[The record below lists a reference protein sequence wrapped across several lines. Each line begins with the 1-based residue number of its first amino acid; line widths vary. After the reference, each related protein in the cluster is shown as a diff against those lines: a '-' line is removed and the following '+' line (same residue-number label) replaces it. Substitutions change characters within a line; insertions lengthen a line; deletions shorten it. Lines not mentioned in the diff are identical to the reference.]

1 MADAANFTAIPNLN
15 GTTEETLLVGHLRRI
30 QEHASGQ
37 YSIHIHLSELR
48 PGNRQQNFIR
58 IASRAFE
65 ALLAN
70 FDAILYV
77 LSNHD
82 LVLFCRDVPV
92 DDVDQ
97 VIYKVR
103 ALFSEDP
110 LTSGDEGSFED
121 RFTTWYDLTQKAD
134 FRAFMAEAIKLEAE
148 ASKRQKFE
156 SEDKAPAASYA
167 MAGTPLDPRNLA
179 AINQRMMEI
188 NVSDL
193 LRQQTAVTV
202 QADGKG
208 EAVFCEHYVSMQDL
222 QRRLAPN
229 INLFGNSWLFQ
240 YLTETL
246 DRRLLSVVSQFDFK
260 SMTDVISLNLNI
272 STVLSREFQAF
283 HRSVGANS
291 RKVVIELQ
299 LIDVFA
305 DLGMYVFA
313 RDQLRDTGYKILIDG
328 LNPVS
333 FQFFNPSLLDAD
345 FVKLGWSKEFLG
357 EVPKARIDEM
367 REQVDITGK
376 NKMVLSRVDSEGA
389 ILWGL
394 KIGIHRFQGHYA
406 DMIVEK
412 MITKGIV

>member
-1 MADAANFTAIPNLN
+1 MADAANFTAIPNLS

-30 QEHASGQ
+30 QEHSAGQ
-37 YSIHIHLSELR
+37 YAIHIHLSELR

-58 IASRAFE
+58 IAARAFE
-65 ALLAN
+65 TLLAN
-70 FDAILYV
+70 FDATLYV
-77 LSNHD
+77 LSNFD
-82 LVLFCRDVPV
+82 LVILCRDVPV
-92 DDVDQ
+92 DDVDKA
-97 VIYKVR
+97 VYKVR
-103 ALFSEDP
+103 ALFNEDP
-110 LTSGDEGSFED
+110 LTFGDEGSFED

-134 FRAFMAEAIKLEAE
+134 FRAFMAEVIKLEAE
-148 ASKRQKFE
+148 ASKRQRLD
-156 SEDKAPAASYA
+156 SEDKAPAASYV
-167 MAGTPLDPRNLA
+167 MSGNPIDPRNLA

-188 NVSDL
+188 NISDL

-202 QADGKG
+202 LANGKG
-208 EAVFCEHYVSMQDL
+208 EALFCEHYVSMQDL

-246 DRRLLSVVSQFDFK
+246 DRRMLAVAAQFDFE

-272 STVLSREFQAF
+272 STVLSREFQTF
-283 HRSVGANS
+283 HRSVGSNA
-291 RKVVIELQ
+291 RKIVVELQ

-313 RDQLRDTGYKILIDG
+313 RDQLRDTGYRILIDG

-357 EVPKARIDEM
+357 EVPKARFDDM
-367 REQVDITGK
+367 RQQVDLTGK

-389 ILWGL
+389 ILWGFQV
-394 KIGIHRFQGHYA
+394 GIHRFQGHYA
-406 DMIVEK
+406 DVIVEK
-412 MITKGIV
+412 MIAKGIV